1 MDKLSQLND
10 QVCAFSAKVSA
21 SKRQLQSLAGSLNF
35 ACQVV
40 HGGHT
45 FLRRVI
51 DCVNKL
57 KQTSHRCCL
66 ISDIRSNISWW
77 KDFLA
82 TFNGRQIRLNF
93 RQSYC
98 IQADASFH
106 GFGAVSPDD
115 RFAGSWAASPA
126 DATNSRLYPSHWWF
140 AGHAIE
146 PSLRSNINFLE
157 LFSTLISARHWGA
170 LWTNW

>member
-66 ISDIRSNISWW
+66 ISDIRSNIS
-77 KDFLA
+77 
-82 TFNGRQIRLNF
+82 
-93 RQSYC
+93 
-98 IQADASFH
+98 
-106 GFGAVSPDD
+106 
-115 RFAGSWAASPA
+115 
-126 DATNSRLYPSHWWF
+126 
-140 AGHAIE
+140 
-146 PSLRSNINFLE
+146 
-157 LFSTLISARHWGA
+157 
-170 LWTNW
+170 